1 LGIPV
6 ADRVNLAMREGS
18 NNAVDEAEKL
28 GGAAPAIE
36 GVRGITRST
45 SRSLAWRML
54 LAWRP
59 KFGRLG
65 AQGRGGGLCPGNL
78 HCVCPPSGWH
88 LFGVAGLVFGISTLS
103 GGCSAYW
110 RLLRGILVLL
120 DTSSLA
126 TPMAPTTHAIYID
139 AVHGLAAPL
148 KAFARMSSAS
158 QTFAPVV
165 RCACGGITYGTFK
178 TNQHGNFSTA
188 TRSIAT
194 S

>member
-1 LGIPV
+1 
-6 ADRVNLAMREGS
+6 MREGS

-28 GGAAPAIE
+28 DGAAPAIE

-45 SRSLAWRML
+45 SRSLAWRIL
-54 LAWRP
+54 LALMATEVWP
-59 KFGRLG
+59 VG

-103 GGCSAYW
+103 SGCSAYW

-126 TPMAPTTHAIYID
+126 TPMAPTTQAIYID

-148 KAFARMSSAS
+148 KTFARMSSAS

-165 RCACGGITYGTFK
+165 RCACGGITYGPFK

>member
-1 LGIPV
+1 
-6 ADRVNLAMREGS
+6 MREGS

-28 GGAAPAIE
+28 DGAAPAIE

-54 LAWRP
+54 LALLATEVWP
-59 KFGRLG
+59 FGSARTRRRALPWESS
-65 AQGRGGGLCPGNL
+65 LCL
-78 HCVCPPSGWH
+78 PSGWH

-126 TPMAPTTHAIYID
+126 TPMAPTTQAIYTD